1 MTRRI
6 SPQLLLESA
15 RHEDDPSPGAE
26 ERVRIRLMQR
36 LAAGASAGAA
46 IAKGSSA
53 AATLVKTVALGGAFT
68 VAIAVAVFV
77 RPASAPPPSLAAPVH
92 SAPQAAKQ
100 RALASPAA
108 PAIAHSADA
117 RPELSGRVLAMPPQP
132 SSFGRLPNA
141 PLPAQAEQP
150 DPLLAEAAGLRAAH
164 LALQQGRAAAALQLW
179 AEQERQFSG
188 GTLAEERALVRI
200 LALCRLGSRTEAGA
214 ARERFLIQFPR
225 SPHVP
230 RVRTLCGSAT
240 R

>member
-15 RHEDDPSPGAE
+15 RHEDDPSPGVE

-36 LAAGASAGAA
+36 LAAGASAGAV

-53 AATLVKTVALGGAFT
+53 AATLVKTVAIGCAFSA
-68 VAIAVAVFV
+68 AIAVAVFS
-77 RPASAPPPSLAAPVH
+77 RPASAPTPSLAAAVH
-92 SAPQAAKQ
+92 SAPHAANE
-100 RALASPAA
+100 RALASPPA

-117 RPELSGRVLAMPPQP
+117 RPELSGRVLATPSQP
-132 SSFGRLPNA
+132 SSLGRLPNA
-141 PLPAQAEQP
+141 PLSAQAEQR

-179 AEQERQFSG
+179 ADQERQFAG

-200 LALCRLGSRTEAGA
+200 LALCRLGSHTEASA

-225 SPHVP
+225 SPLVP
-230 RVRTLCGSAT
+230 RVRALCGSAA